1 MAFCTSCGATVQGA
15 FCQQCGTPAS
25 ASAGPAVGTPPVG
38 APPAAPLAGPV
49 KRKTSPLVWILVGI
63 LGLFLLCVVGL
74 VGAGI
79 FVAKNPGMV
88 MGKLITAA
96 NPDAEVVSTDM
107 GAKTL
112 RIRDKRTGKEVTL
125 SFDDVKN
132 GRIKFSATGDDGQVA
147 NVEIGEGTGQ
157 MPKWVPTYPGAKPQG
172 NLTAKGEAE
181 DGMGEGGMVSFSSDD
196 PPSKVVAFYEAK
208 LKEMG
213 MSLNLSGA
221 TGDGGMVMGTDEA
234 GKRTIHVMVGSGRGE
249 GSTIA
254 ITFGRKR

>member
-1 MAFCTSCGATVQGA
+1 MQGA
-15 FCQQCGTPAS
+15 FCQQCGAPLS
-25 ASAGPAVGTPPVG
+25 ASAHSVAGQ
-38 APPAAPLAGPV
+38 PAAPVSTPPGAAPVVVPV

-79 FVAKNPGMV
+79 FVARNPGVV

-112 RIRDKRTGKEVTL
+112 RIRDKRTGKEVTV

-132 GRIKFSATGDDGQVA
+132 GRIRFSATGDDGQVA
-147 NVEIGEGTGQ
+147 SVEMGEGSGQ
-157 MPKWVPTYPGAKPQG
+157 MPKWVPAYPGARAEG
-172 NLTAKGEAE
+172 NFTAKGEAE
-181 DGMGEGGMVSFSSDD
+181 DGMGEGGMVSFKTDD
-196 PPSKVVAFYEAK
+196 SPDKVLSFYEEK
-208 LKEMG
+208 FKEMG
-213 MSLNLSGA
+213 MTVEMSAKGA
-221 TGDGGMVMGTDEA
+221 GGGAVTGKDEA
-234 GKRTIHVMVGSGRGE
+234 GRRTIHVMVGSGSGD

-254 ITFGRKR
+254 VTFGRKR